1 MQMVKPLI
9 AFTIIAAMATCGG
22 SVYAQPANK
31 TSSSNPVQLA
41 AAALLKEYQTV
52 MKDKKGEGLREK
64 CDYFTTNKVEGLTP
78 ELILAALEKPISP
91 DPRADAYVKWQLLSG
106 APSKW
111 PDALKARALKVYRA
125 APVPKSHPGLDH
137 SGFDRALNR
146 NIGVMNKDAE
156 MPVNKEVAE
165 KIRQYR
171 DAIEPILSY
180 RDELYARLPVA
191 YDTLV
196 AGLSDVY
203 TRASAGAP
211 ANEFFAT
218 VAAASRS
225 WALTSNEAANMR
237 QLAGAIDKL
246 RTFVKDEKN
255 KPYYRVIW
263 AKEDNYT
270 GLKWLSEATIQNDK
284 AMEEAATWLME
295 HAQNPGG
302 GGLKFKNP

>member
-1 MQMVKPLI
+1 MQIVNRLI
-9 AFTIIAAMATCGG
+9 VFTIIAAMVTWAGRG
-22 SVYAQPANK
+22 YAQPANK
-31 TSSSNPVQLA
+31 PAGNPVQLA

-52 MKDKKGEGLREK
+52 MKEKKGEGLREK

-78 ELILAALEKPISP
+78 EMILAALEKPISS

-106 APSKW
+106 VAKF
-111 PDALKARALKVYRA
+111 PDSLKARVIRVYRA

-137 SGFDRALNR
+137 GGFERALSR
-146 NIGVMNKDAE
+146 NIGIMSKDKE
-156 MPVNKEVAE
+156 NPVNQEMAATIK
-165 KIRQYR
+165 KYR
-171 DAIEPILSY
+171 DDIEPILSY

-203 TRASAGAP
+203 ARAAAGAP

-225 WALTSNEAANMR
+225 WSLTSNEAANMR
-237 QLAGAIDKL
+237 QLAGAIEKL
-246 RTFVKDEKN
+246 RAFVKDDRN

-284 AMEEAATWLME
+284 AMGEASTWLME

-302 GGLKFKNP
+302 GGLKFKDP